1 MELQNSNG
9 REVKQMINKIRNDR
23 SAFTLVEI
31 MIVVAIIGLLAALA
45 IPGFDKAR
53 KQSQGRRILND
64 CRQMDAAIDQWA
76 LETGQTDGNAINTTG
91 AQTYLKTSWKTI
103 DLLNNLYT
111 LTSVGTSQISI
122 NTTTKSA
129 LVGVGIDWGI
139 Y

>member
-1 MELQNSNG
+1 MNHKHSTG
-9 REVKQMINKIRNDR
+9 RNNQG
-23 SAFTLVEI
+23 FTLVEI

-45 IPGFDKAR
+45 VPGFVKAR

-76 LETGQTDGNAINTTG
+76 LNNGLTDGTAIDSAG
-91 AQTYLKTSWKTI
+91 ASTYLKTAWNTV
-103 DLLNNLYT
+103 DLLGNGYNIT
-111 LTSVGTSQISI
+111 VVGSTQVSI

-129 LVGVGIDWGI
+129 LTGVGIDWGI